1 MPIPRIII
9 AGSTSGVGK
18 TFITLG
24 ILYILKNLGFKIQAF
39 KAGPDF
45 IDPSYHHFVT
55 NSPSYNLDPWL
66 MGKKGI
72 INSFEKYTIGKDI
85 AVIEGV
91 MGLFDGIGGKNDFA
105 STAHIA
111 KILNSPI
118 ILVIDASKAARSIA
132 AIAYGFL
139 NFEKGLQIK
148 GIILNKISSN
158 RHFQFIKEAFVNRI
172 KIPIVGVV
180 HKNQDFIFS
189 ERHLGLI
196 PREELDYK
204 KRNEIVNSA
213 KVLSES
219 LDAEKIIR
227 LIGTIQN
234 EKIRKKKKL
243 ANIKDQNIQTTKIA
257 VALDESFN
265 FYYQENL
272 DILQKKGAQLIF
284 FSPINDDRLP
294 EEVDGIII
302 GGGYPEILAGELSK
316 NLSMMRSIKKIAE
329 NQIPIYAECGGLMYL
344 SKSINQGIHTYNN
357 DKILGPGSKVNFNK
371 TYKMIGLIDGIT
383 KMTDK
388 LTLNYTQ
395 GKVINESVFGNI
407 KSIKGHEFHFSEM
420 ENIPIDSKFSY
431 YLNKGNGIINQQD
444 GIVVYNTLASY
455 THLHFSN
462 TKLPQQFILNCKK
475 FSRK

>member
-1 MPIPRIII
+1 MLIPRIII
-9 AGSTSGVGK
+9 AGTTSGVGK
-18 TFITLG
+18 TSITLG

-39 KAGPDF
+39 KVGPDF

-55 NSPSYNLDPWL
+55 NSPSYNLDSWL
-66 MGKKGI
+66 MGKKGLI
-72 INSFEKYTIGKDI
+72 DTFDKYTIGKDI

-118 ILVIDASKAARSIA
+118 ILVIDASKAARSLA

-139 NFEKGLQIK
+139 NFEKGIHIK

-158 RHFQFIKEAFVNRI
+158 RHFHFIRDAFANKV

-180 HKNQDFIFS
+180 YKNKDLIFS

-204 KRNEIVNSA
+204 KRNEILNSA

-219 LDAEKIIR
+219 LDAQKIMD
-227 LIGTIQN
+227 LIGPIPN
-234 EKIRKKKKL
+234 EKLRKKKVDN
-243 ANIKDQNIQTTKIA
+243 NINQNIQTIKIA
-257 VALDESFN
+257 VALDASFN
-265 FYYQENL
+265 FYYQQNL

-284 FSPINDDRLP
+284 FSPLYDNRLP
-294 EEVDGIII
+294 QEIDGIII
-302 GGGYPEILAGELSK
+302 GGGFPEILARDLSK
-316 NLSMMRSIKKIAE
+316 NISMIRAIKKIGE

-344 SKSINQGIHTYNN
+344 SKSIKEGIPKYVN
-357 DKILGPGSKVNFNK
+357 DKMPGSKVNFNK
-371 TYKMIGLIDGIT
+371 TYKMTGLIDAIT

-395 GKVINESVFGNI
+395 GKVINESIFGNI
-407 KSIKGHEFHFSEM
+407 NSIKGHEFHFSEM
-420 ENIPIDSKFSY
+420 ENISNDCKFSY
-431 YLNKGNGIINQQD
+431 YLNKGKGIIDQKD
-444 GIVVYNTLASY
+444 GIIVYNTLASY

-462 TKLPQQFILNCKK
+462 TKLPQEFILKCKK

>member
-1 MPIPRIII
+1 MLIPRIII
-9 AGSTSGVGK
+9 AGTTSGVGK
-18 TFITLG
+18 TSITLG

-39 KAGPDF
+39 KVGPDF

-55 NSPSYNLDPWL
+55 NSPSYNLDSWL
-66 MGKKGI
+66 MGKKGLI
-72 INSFEKYTIGKDI
+72 DTFEKYTIGKDI

-118 ILVIDASKAARSIA
+118 ILVIDASKAARSLA

-139 NFEKGLQIK
+139 NFEKGIHIK

-158 RHFQFIKEAFVNRI
+158 RHFHFIRDAFANKI

-180 HKNQDFIFS
+180 YKNKDLIFS

-196 PREELDYK
+196 PREELDDK
-204 KRNEIVNSA
+204 KRNEILNSA
-213 KVLSES
+213 KILSES
-219 LDAEKIIR
+219 LDAQKIID
-227 LIGTIQN
+227 LIGSIPN
-234 EKIRKKKKL
+234 EKLTKKKIDN
-243 ANIKDQNIQTTKIA
+243 NINQNIQTIKIA
-257 VALDESFN
+257 VAFDASFN
-265 FYYQENL
+265 FYYQQNL

-284 FSPINDDRLP
+284 FSPLYDDKLP
-294 EEVDGIII
+294 QEIDGIII
-302 GGGYPEILAGELSK
+302 GGGFPEILARNLSK
-316 NLSMMRSIKKIAE
+316 NISMIRAIKKIAE

-344 SKSINQGIHTYNN
+344 SKSIEEGIPKYVN
-357 DKILGPGSKVNFNK
+357 DKIPGSKVNLNK
-371 TYKMIGLIDGIT
+371 TYKMTGLIDAIT

-395 GKVINESVFGNI
+395 GKVINESIFGNI
-407 KSIKGHEFHFSEM
+407 NSIKGHEFHFSEM
-420 ENIPIDSKFSY
+420 ENISNDCKFSY
-431 YLNKGNGIINQQD
+431 YLNKGKGIIDQKD
-444 GIVVYNTLASY
+444 GIMVYNTLASY

-462 TKLPQQFILNCKK
+462 TKLPQEFILKCKK

>member
-1 MPIPRIII
+1 MPIPRILI

-18 TFITLG
+18 TSITLG

-55 NSPSYNLDPWL
+55 NSPSYNLDSWL

-72 INSFEKYTIGKDI
+72 INTFEKYTIGKDI

-158 RHFQFIKEAFVNRI
+158 RHFHFIKDAFVNKI

-196 PREELDYK
+196 PREELNDK
-204 KRNEIVNSA
+204 KRNEILNSA
-213 KVLSES
+213 KVLSEY
-219 LDAEKIIR
+219 LDAAKIIS
-227 LIGTIQN
+227 LIGPVQN

-243 ANIKDQNIQTTKIA
+243 DNIRDQNIQTIKIA

-265 FYYQENL
+265 FYYQENF

-284 FSPINDDRLP
+284 FSPLHDDRVP

-344 SKSINQGIHTYNN
+344 SKSIKEGIPTYKN
-357 DKILGPGSKVNFNK
+357 DKIPGPGSKVNFNK
-371 TYKMIGLIDGIT
+371 TYKMIGLIDART

-395 GKVINESVFGNI
+395 GKVIKESVFGNI
-407 KSIKGHEFHFSEM
+407 NSIKGHEFHFSEM
-420 ENIPIDSKFSY
+420 ENIPNDSKFSY
-431 YLNKGNGIINQQD
+431 YLNKGNGIINQKD
-444 GIVVYNTLASY
+444 GIVIYNTLASY

>member
-1 MPIPRIII
+1 MLIPRIII
-9 AGSTSGVGK
+9 AGTTSGVGK
-18 TFITLG
+18 TSITLG

-39 KAGPDF
+39 KVGPDF

-55 NSPSYNLDPWL
+55 NSPSYNLDSWL
-66 MGKKGI
+66 MGKKGLI
-72 INSFEKYTIGKDI
+72 DTFEKYTIGKDI

-118 ILVIDASKAARSIA
+118 ILVIDASKAARSLA

-139 NFEKGLQIK
+139 NFEKGIHIK

-158 RHFQFIKEAFVNRI
+158 RHFHFIRDAFANKI

-180 HKNQDFIFS
+180 YKNKDLIFS

-196 PREELDYK
+196 PREELDDK
-204 KRNEIVNSA
+204 KRNEILNSA
-213 KVLSES
+213 KILSES
-219 LDAEKIIR
+219 LDVQKIID
-227 LIGTIQN
+227 LIGSIPN
-234 EKIRKKKKL
+234 EKLTKKKIDN
-243 ANIKDQNIQTTKIA
+243 NINQNIQTIKIA
-257 VALDESFN
+257 VALDASFN
-265 FYYQENL
+265 FYYQQNL

-284 FSPINDDRLP
+284 FSPLYDDKLP
-294 EEVDGIII
+294 QEIDGIII
-302 GGGYPEILAGELSK
+302 GGGFPEILARNLSK
-316 NLSMMRSIKKIAE
+316 NISMIRAIKKIAE

-344 SKSINQGIHTYNN
+344 SKSIEEGIPKYVN
-357 DKILGPGSKVNFNK
+357 DKIPGSKVNLNK
-371 TYKMIGLIDGIT
+371 TYKMTGLIDAIT

-395 GKVINESVFGNI
+395 GKVINESIFGNI
-407 KSIKGHEFHFSEM
+407 NSIKGHEFHFSEM
-420 ENIPIDSKFSY
+420 ENISNDCKFSY
-431 YLNKGNGIINQQD
+431 YLNKGKGIIDQKD
-444 GIVVYNTLASY
+444 GIMVYNTLASY

-462 TKLPQQFILNCKK
+462 TKLPQEFILKCKK

>member
-1 MPIPRIII
+1 MLIPRIII
-9 AGSTSGVGK
+9 AGTTSGVGK
-18 TFITLG
+18 TSITLG

-39 KAGPDF
+39 KVGPDF

-55 NSPSYNLDPWL
+55 NSPSYNLDSWL
-66 MGKKGI
+66 MGKKGLI
-72 INSFEKYTIGKDI
+72 DTFEKYTIDKDI

-118 ILVIDASKAARSIA
+118 ILVIDASKAARSLA

-139 NFEKGLQIK
+139 NFEKGIHIK

-158 RHFQFIKEAFVNRI
+158 RHFHFIRDAFANKI

-180 HKNQDFIFS
+180 YKNKDLIFS

-196 PREELDYK
+196 PREELDDK
-204 KRNEIVNSA
+204 KRNEILNSA
-213 KVLSES
+213 KILSES
-219 LDAEKIIR
+219 LDAQKIID
-227 LIGTIQN
+227 LIGSIPN
-234 EKIRKKKKL
+234 EKLTKKKIDN
-243 ANIKDQNIQTTKIA
+243 NINQNIQTIKIA
-257 VALDESFN
+257 VALDASFN
-265 FYYQENL
+265 FYYQQNL

-284 FSPINDDRLP
+284 FSPLYDDKLP
-294 EEVDGIII
+294 QEIDGIII
-302 GGGYPEILAGELSK
+302 GGGFPEILARNLSK
-316 NLSMMRSIKKIAE
+316 NISMIRAIKKIAE

-344 SKSINQGIHTYNN
+344 SKSIEEGIPKYVN
-357 DKILGPGSKVNFNK
+357 DKIPGSKVNLNK
-371 TYKMIGLIDGIT
+371 TYKMTGLIDAIT

-395 GKVINESVFGNI
+395 GKVINESIFGNI
-407 KSIKGHEFHFSEM
+407 NSIKGHEFHFSEM
-420 ENIPIDSKFSY
+420 ENISNDCKFSY
-431 YLNKGNGIINQQD
+431 YLNKGKGIIDQKD
-444 GIVVYNTLASY
+444 GIMVYNTLASY

-462 TKLPQQFILNCKK
+462 TKLPQEFILKCKK

>member
-1 MPIPRIII
+1 MLIPRIII
-9 AGSTSGVGK
+9 AGTTSGVGK
-18 TFITLG
+18 TSITLG
-24 ILYILKNLGFKIQAF
+24 ILYLLKNLGFKIQAF
-39 KAGPDF
+39 KVGPDF

-55 NSPSYNLDPWL
+55 NNPSYNLDSWL

-72 INSFEKYTIGKDI
+72 INTFEKYTIGKDI

-91 MGLFDGIGGKNDFA
+91 MGLFDGISGKNDFA

-139 NFEKGLQIK
+139 NFEKGIHIK
-148 GIILNKISSN
+148 GIILNKISSK
-158 RHFQFIKEAFVNRI
+158 RHFHFIRGAFANKI

-180 HKNQDFIFS
+180 YKNKDIIFS

-196 PREELDYK
+196 PRAELDYK
-204 KRNEIVNSA
+204 KRNEILNSA

-219 LDAEKIIR
+219 LDAEKIMN
-227 LIGTIQN
+227 LIEPIKN
-234 EKIRKKKKL
+234 DKITKKK
-243 ANIKDQNIQTTKIA
+243 I
-257 VALDESFN
+257 
-265 FYYQENL
+265 
-272 DILQKKGAQLIF
+272 
-284 FSPINDDRLP
+284 DD
-294 EEVDGIII
+294 III
-302 GGGYPEILAGELSK
+302 GGGFPEILASDLSK
-316 NLSMMRSIKKIAE
+316 NLSMMRAIKKIGE
-329 NQIPIYAECGGLMYL
+329 NEIPIYAECGGLMYL
-344 SKSINQGIHTYNN
+344 SRSIKEGIPKYGNG
-357 DKILGPGSKVNFNK
+357 KIPGSKVNFTK

-395 GKVINESVFGNI
+395 GKVINQSIFGNI
-407 KSIKGHEFHFSEM
+407 NSIKGHEFHFSAM

-431 YLNKGNGIINQQD
+431 YLTKGKGIINQKD
-444 GIVVYNTLASY
+444 GMVVYNTLASY

-462 TKLPQQFILNCKK
+462 TKLPQRFIFNCKK

>member
-1 MPIPRIII
+1 MLIPRIII
-9 AGSTSGVGK
+9 AGTTSGVGK
-18 TFITLG
+18 TSITLG

-39 KAGPDF
+39 KVGPDF

-55 NSPSYNLDPWL
+55 NSPSYNLDSWL
-66 MGKKGI
+66 MGKKGLI
-72 INSFEKYTIGKDI
+72 DTFEKYTIDKDI

-118 ILVIDASKAARSIA
+118 ILVIDASKAARSLA

-139 NFEKGLQIK
+139 NFEKGIHIK

-158 RHFQFIKEAFVNRI
+158 RHFHFIRDAFANKI

-180 HKNQDFIFS
+180 YKNKDLIFS

-196 PREELDYK
+196 PREELDDK
-204 KRNEIVNSA
+204 KRNEILNSA
-213 KVLSES
+213 KILSES
-219 LDAEKIIR
+219 LDVQKIID
-227 LIGTIQN
+227 LIGSIPN
-234 EKIRKKKKL
+234 EKLIKKKIDN
-243 ANIKDQNIQTTKIA
+243 NINQNIQTIKIA
-257 VALDESFN
+257 VALDASFN
-265 FYYQENL
+265 FYYQQNL

-284 FSPINDDRLP
+284 FSPLYDDKLP
-294 EEVDGIII
+294 QEIDGIII
-302 GGGYPEILAGELSK
+302 GGGFPEILARNLSK
-316 NLSMMRSIKKIAE
+316 NISMIRAIKKIAE

-344 SKSINQGIHTYNN
+344 SKSIEEGIPKYVN
-357 DKILGPGSKVNFNK
+357 DKIPGSKVNLNK
-371 TYKMIGLIDGIT
+371 TYKMTGLIDAIT

-395 GKVINESVFGNI
+395 GKVINESIFGNI
-407 KSIKGHEFHFSEM
+407 NSIKGHEFHFSEM
-420 ENIPIDSKFSY
+420 ENISNDCKFSY
-431 YLNKGNGIINQQD
+431 YLNKGKGIIDQKD
-444 GIVVYNTLASY
+444 GIMVYNTLASY

-462 TKLPQQFILNCKK
+462 TKLPQEFILKCKK

>member
-1 MPIPRIII
+1 MLIPRIII
-9 AGSTSGVGK
+9 AGTTSGVGK
-18 TFITLG
+18 TSITLG

-39 KAGPDF
+39 KVGPDF

-55 NSPSYNLDPWL
+55 NSPSYNLDSWL
-66 MGKKGI
+66 MGKKGLI
-72 INSFEKYTIGKDI
+72 DTFEKYTIGKDI

-118 ILVIDASKAARSIA
+118 ILVIDASKAARSLA

-139 NFEKGLQIK
+139 NFEKGIHIK

-158 RHFQFIKEAFVNRI
+158 RHFHFIRDAFANKI

-180 HKNQDFIFS
+180 YKNKDLIFS

-196 PREELDYK
+196 PREELDDK
-204 KRNEIVNSA
+204 KRNEILNSA
-213 KVLSES
+213 KILSES
-219 LDAEKIIR
+219 LDAQKIID
-227 LIGTIQN
+227 LIGSIPN
-234 EKIRKKKKL
+234 EKLTNKKIDN
-243 ANIKDQNIQTTKIA
+243 NINQNIQTIKIA
-257 VALDESFN
+257 VALDASFN
-265 FYYQENL
+265 FYYQQNL

-284 FSPINDDRLP
+284 FSPLYDDKLP
-294 EEVDGIII
+294 QEIDGIII
-302 GGGYPEILAGELSK
+302 GGGFPEILARNLSK
-316 NLSMMRSIKKIAE
+316 NISMIRAIKKIAE

-344 SKSINQGIHTYNN
+344 SKSIEEGIPKYVN
-357 DKILGPGSKVNFNK
+357 DKIPGSKVNLNK
-371 TYKMIGLIDGIT
+371 TYKMTGLIDAIT

-395 GKVINESVFGNI
+395 GKVINESIFGNI
-407 KSIKGHEFHFSEM
+407 NSIKGHEFHFSEM
-420 ENIPIDSKFSY
+420 ENISNDCKFSY
-431 YLNKGNGIINQQD
+431 YLNKGKGIIDQKD
-444 GIVVYNTLASY
+444 GIMVYNTLASY

-462 TKLPQQFILNCKK
+462 TKLPQEFILKCKK

>member
-1 MPIPRIII
+1 MLIPRIII
-9 AGSTSGVGK
+9 AGTTSGVGK
-18 TFITLG
+18 TSITLG

-39 KAGPDF
+39 KVGPDF

-55 NSPSYNLDPWL
+55 NSPSYNLDSWL
-66 MGKKGI
+66 MGKKGLVDT
-72 INSFEKYTIGKDI
+72 FEKYTIGKDI

-118 ILVIDASKAARSIA
+118 ILVIDASKAARSLA

-139 NFEKGLQIK
+139 NFEKGIHIK

-158 RHFQFIKEAFVNRI
+158 RHFHFIRDAFANKV

-180 HKNQDFIFS
+180 YKNKDLIFS

-204 KRNEIVNSA
+204 KRNEILNSA
-213 KVLSES
+213 KVLSEC
-219 LDAEKIIR
+219 LDAQKIMD
-227 LIGTIQN
+227 LIGPIPN
-234 EKIRKKKKL
+234 EKLRKKKIDN
-243 ANIKDQNIQTTKIA
+243 NINQNLQTIKIA
-257 VALDESFN
+257 VALDASFN
-265 FYYQENL
+265 FYYQQNL

-284 FSPINDDRLP
+284 FSPLYDDRLP
-294 EEVDGIII
+294 QEIDGIII
-302 GGGYPEILAGELSK
+302 GGGFPEILARDLSK
-316 NLSMMRSIKKIAE
+316 NISMIRAIKKIAE

-344 SKSINQGIHTYNN
+344 SKSIKEGIPKYVN
-357 DKILGPGSKVNFNK
+357 DKIPGSKVNFNK
-371 TYKMIGLIDGIT
+371 TYKMTGLIDAIT

-395 GKVINESVFGNI
+395 GKVINESIFGNI
-407 KSIKGHEFHFSEM
+407 NSIKGHEFHFSEM
-420 ENIPIDSKFSY
+420 ENISNDCKFSY
-431 YLNKGNGIINQQD
+431 YLNKGKGIIDQKD
-444 GIVVYNTLASY
+444 GIIVYNTLASY

-462 TKLPQQFILNCKK
+462 TKLPQEFILKCKK

>member
-1 MPIPRIII
+1 MLIPRIII
-9 AGSTSGVGK
+9 AGTTSGVGK
-18 TFITLG
+18 TSITLG

-39 KAGPDF
+39 KVGPDF

-55 NSPSYNLDPWL
+55 NSPSYNLDSWL
-66 MGKKGI
+66 MGKKGLI
-72 INSFEKYTIGKDI
+72 DTFEKYTIGKDI

-118 ILVIDASKAARSIA
+118 ILVIDASKAARSLA

-139 NFEKGLQIK
+139 NFEKGIHIK

-158 RHFQFIKEAFVNRI
+158 RHFHFIRDAFANKI

-180 HKNQDFIFS
+180 YKNKDLIFS

-196 PREELDYK
+196 PREELDDK
-204 KRNEIVNSA
+204 KRNEILNSA
-213 KVLSES
+213 KILSES
-219 LDAEKIIR
+219 LDAQKIID
-227 LIGTIQN
+227 LIGSIPN
-234 EKIRKKKKL
+234 EKLTKKKIDN
-243 ANIKDQNIQTTKIA
+243 NINQNIQTIKIA
-257 VALDESFN
+257 VALDASFN
-265 FYYQENL
+265 FYYQQNL

-284 FSPINDDRLP
+284 FSPLYDDKLP
-294 EEVDGIII
+294 QEIDGIII
-302 GGGYPEILAGELSK
+302 GGGFPEILARNLSK
-316 NLSMMRSIKKIAE
+316 NISMIRAIKKIAE

-344 SKSINQGIHTYNN
+344 SKSIEEGIPKYVN
-357 DKILGPGSKVNFNK
+357 DKIPGSKVNLNK
-371 TYKMIGLIDGIT
+371 TYKMTGLIDAIT

-395 GKVINESVFGNI
+395 GKVINESIFGNI
-407 KSIKGHEFHFSEM
+407 NSIKGHEFHFSEM
-420 ENIPIDSKFSY
+420 ENISNDCKFSY
-431 YLNKGNGIINQQD
+431 YLNKGKGIIDQKD
-444 GIVVYNTLASY
+444 GIMVYNTLASY

-462 TKLPQQFILNCKK
+462 TKLPQEFILKCKK